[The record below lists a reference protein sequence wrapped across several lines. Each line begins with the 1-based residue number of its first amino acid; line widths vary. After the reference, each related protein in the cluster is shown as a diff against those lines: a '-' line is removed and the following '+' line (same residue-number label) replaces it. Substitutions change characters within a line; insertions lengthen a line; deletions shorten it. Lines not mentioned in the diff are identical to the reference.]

1 VTATGAPARAYIS
14 AMRAVCFL
22 AVCGLAA
29 AQDPREIVRRSIVL
43 LDHNLA
49 IARNYTFL
57 ERSDTRELD
66 GDAHVKTRK
75 LRLYDVTLLEGSPY
89 RRLVGRDD
97 HSLSPD
103 EERDERKKLQDS
115 IAERRKETSAQRAKR
130 IAEWERKRQQEREP
144 LLEIPDA
151 FDFRLA
157 GEESL
162 EGRPAWVIE
171 ATPRPGFHARTSVGK
186 LFPKFRGKLWI
197 DQADNQWVKAAAEVT
212 SNISFGLFLARL
224 SKGSRFDI
232 EMTRV
237 NDEVW
242 LPKSIEARAAAR
254 LALVKTL
261 RIETETTYSNY
272 RKSQAESRV
281 VAIAPGP

>member
-1 VTATGAPARAYIS
+1 MV
-14 AMRAVCFL
+14 VCPR
-22 AVCGLAA
+22 AA
-29 AQDPREIVRRSIVL
+29 AQDPREIVRRSVVL

-49 IARNYTFL
+49 VARNYTFL

-66 GDAHVKTRK
+66 AEGHVKTRK

-97 HSLSPD
+97 HPLSPD
-103 EERDERKKLQDS
+103 EERDEQKKLQDS
-115 IAERRKETSAQRAKR
+115 IAERQKETPAQRSKR
-130 IAEWERKRQQEREP
+130 IADWEKKRKQEREP

-171 ATPRPGFHARTSVGK
+171 AAPRPGYHARTSIGK

-197 DQADNQWVKAAAEVT
+197 DKADNQWVKTSAEVT
-212 SNISFGLFLARL
+212 GNIWFGLLLARL
-224 SKGSRFDI
+224 SKGARVEI

-242 LPKSIEARAAAR
+242 LPRHIEAQGAAR
-254 LALVKTL
+254 LVLVKTL
-261 RIETETTYSNY
+261 RIEMETSYSNY
-272 RKSQAESRV
+272 RKFQAESRV
-281 VAIAPGP
+281 VAVAPGR

>member
-1 VTATGAPARAYIS
+1 MATCRGAT
-14 AMRAVCFL
+14 
-22 AVCGLAA
+22 
-29 AQDPREIVRRSIVL
+29 AQDPREIVRRSVLL

-57 ERSDTRELD
+57 ERADTRELD
-66 GDAHVKTRK
+66 ADAHVKNRK

-89 RRLVGRDD
+89 RRLVGKDD
-97 HSLSPD
+97 HPVSPD
-103 EERDERKKLQDS
+103 EERIEAKKLQDS
-115 IAERRKETSAQRAKR
+115 IDQRRKETPGQRAKR
-130 IAEWERKRQQEREP
+130 IAEWEKRRKQEREP

-157 GEESL
+157 GEEPL

-171 ATPRPGFHARTSVGK
+171 ATPRAGYRARTNIGK

-197 DQADNQWVKAAAEVT
+197 DKADNQWAKTSAEVT
-212 SNISFGLFLARL
+212 GNIWFGLLLARL
-224 SKGSRFDI
+224 SKGGRLEV

-242 LPKSIEARAAAR
+242 LPKRIEARAAAR
-254 LALVKTL
+254 VALVKTL
-261 RIETETTYSNY
+261 RIESETTYSNY
-272 RKSQAESRV
+272 RKFQSESRV
-281 VAIAPGP
+281 AGTAPAP

>member
-1 VTATGAPARAYIS
+1 
-14 AMRAVCFL
+14 MRAVWLLAACGL
-22 AVCGLAA
+22 AVCSAAA
-29 AQDPREIVRRSIVL
+29 AQDPGEIVRRSVVL
-43 LDHNLA
+43 LDRNLA
-49 IARNYTFL
+49 VARNYTFL

-66 GDAHVKTRK
+66 ADGHVKTRK

-97 HSLSPD
+97 RPLSPD
-103 EERDERKKLQDS
+103 EERDERKKLEDS
-115 IAERRKETSAQRAKR
+115 IAERQKERPAQRTQR
-130 IAEWERKRQQEREP
+130 IADWEKKRKQEREP
-144 LLEIPDA
+144 LLEVPDA

-171 ATPRPGFHARTSVGK
+171 ATPRPDFHARTSIGK

-197 DQADNQWVKAAAEVT
+197 DKADNEWVKAAAEVT

-242 LPKSIEARAAAR
+242 LPKRIEARAAAR
-254 LALVKTL
+254 LVLVKTL

-272 RKSQAESRV
+272 RKFQAESRV
-281 VAIAPGP
+281 VAIAPGR